1 MAGVGSEQRGFGC
14 HKLESLK
21 GLLPLLSEP
30 WDHATTPNQTGV
42 RAQDSDPCLDEST
55 GESEQL
61 TPYGAFIF

>member
-1 MAGVGSEQRGFGC
+1 MAGVGREQGECGC

-30 WDHATTPNQTGV
+30 WDHAMTSIQTGV
-42 RAQDSDPCLDEST
+42 RAQDSDPRLDERT